1 MEKQV
6 KEAFDVNQGHGN
18 HNDAIF
24 GDDSEWMS
32 NIIPECIQKGAVAW
46 GAKSVANRLG
56 GDYPPEI
63 PIAAINY
70 PKGDIVLSM
79 LLGVDEKKR
88 RNVLLSAYPEC
99 NGEEVEFLLEEVHE
113 YSAGVEAVLSGTI
126 LGGKRDVSFFDTRYA
141 LNKRLYKK
149 GETYRFRISAVAYDA
164 SVLQDREIIYKDD
177 EAAGLRKK
185 MGLAPETEKDGS
197 VKPLVF
203 DMGRMVAT
211 FQSSEAYPDDTEF
224 QSPAYGIAER
234 EAFDI
239 PFYRIRIAIAL
250 DEAYGRNHPHSSLRP
265 GRLFPHQTQA
275 QRPDSRAFLD
285 AGTAVRTGGN
295 SNMKVNFH
303 CGYLQCKI
311 KKNCKIRS
319 LTIQ

>member
-32 NIIPECIQKGAVAW
+32 NILPECIQKGAVAW

-56 GDYPPEI
+56 GDFPEEI

-70 PKGDIVLSM
+70 PKGHIVLSM

-211 FQSSEAYPDDTEF
+211 FQSSAVYPDDTEF

-234 EAFDI
+234 EAFGI

-250 DEAYGRNHPHSSLRP
+250 DEHTGETIRIPLYARADFFPIKPRRNDPIRGHFWMQ
-265 GRLFPHQTQA
+265 GRLSELGGTQT
-275 QRPDSRAFLD
+275 
-285 AGTAVRTGGN
+285 
-295 SNMKVNFH
+295 
-303 CGYLQCKI
+303 
-311 KKNCKIRS
+311 
-319 LTIQ
+319 